1 MIKERNA
8 YCTPHIK
15 KQVQEISPLKEIKD
29 KKQKGNI
36 KKTGTMYFD
45 IITIKQKIKIKGK
58 MLPNSKLLKSHLT
71 GFRVRAEISVV
82 VVLSGPRRWRTEDDA
97 FPPRSGYE
105 DMSHPRLQDTY
116 LLPAFLGESGEVM

>member
-36 KKTGTMYFD
+36 KKNWNY
-45 IITIKQKIKIKGK
+45 
-58 MLPNSKLLKSHLT
+58 
-71 GFRVRAEISVV
+71 
-82 VVLSGPRRWRTEDDA
+82 A
-97 FPPRSGYE
+97 F
-105 DMSHPRLQDTY
+105 
-116 LLPAFLGESGEVM
+116 